1 VAAVVVAAVADVCVL
16 LAARSAEIS
25 LDVPMPLVAPGA
37 QMPWYVP
44 ATVAAGAAL
53 AGAVLA
59 GLLRRTRAG
68 ASAFGWTVAVVAPL
82 SCVPLLALGLPAAST
97 AVLASMHLIPGAVV
111 LVLLL
116 PVLRRRPVTT

>member
-1 VAAVVVAAVADVCVL
+1 
-16 LAARSAEIS
+16 
-25 LDVPMPLVAPGA
+25 MPLVAKGA

-68 ASAFGWTVAVVAPL
+68 ARAFAWTVAVVAPL
-82 SCVPLLALGLPAAST
+82 SCLPLLALGLPATST

-111 LVLLL
+111 LALLL
-116 PVLRRRPVTT
+116 PAFRRRPVTT